1 LSHTDV
7 NTVRASYEAL
17 NRGDIDATL
26 SALDPDAVWRD
37 SPELPGGGEFR
48 GRQALRGF
56 LEDFL
61 AEWRE
66 LHQEVEETIVAG
78 DRVAVLIHLTAV
90 GRASGIEVDT
100 RYAHIWTMRE
110 GKGIRVDGY
119 RDQDAARQD
128 LAAP

>member
-1 LSHTDV
+1 M

-17 NRGDIDATL
+17 NHGDIDATL

-78 DRVAVLIHLTAV
+78 DRVAVLIHLTDV
-90 GRASGIEVDT
+90 GRASGFEVDT